1 MLNELKL
8 MNNSGLFD
16 LTGRVAIITGGAGL
30 LGAEHAIALHSHGA
44 KVILADYNEDKCK
57 EAAQALAKEGIAT
70 TAKYCDVTQKESWEK
85 LLTDVIDAFGRV
97 DILVNNAGF
106 TNQSKSANFD
116 ASFED
121 FPLEDWNA
129 IMNVNLTGTFL
140 GCQVV
145 GKHMVSK
152 GKGSIVNIA
161 SLYGVVSPNHKIYP
175 GTGISQPVAY
185 SVSKHGVVALT
196 KYLATLWA
204 EKGVRVNALTPGGI
218 FNNHQ
223 GLFFERFKQLNP
235 IGRMSDKT
243 ELRGG
248 IVYLASDA
256 SSHVVGHNLII
267 DGGWTAW

>member
-1 MLNELKL
+1 
-8 MNNSGLFD
+8 MNNLNLFD
-16 LTGRVAIITGGAGL
+16 LSGKVAIITGGGGL
-30 LGAEHAIALHSHGA
+30 LATEHAIALSEHGA
-44 KVILADYNEDKCK
+44 KTVLADFNLDKCN
-57 EAAQALAKEGIAT
+57 QAVKRLKKDNDIET
-70 TAKYCDVTQKESWEK
+70 TAKFCDVTKKESWES
-85 LLTDVIDAFGRV
+85 LLRETIKEFGKV

-116 ASFED
+116 ATFEN

-140 GCQVV
+140 GCQVI
-145 GKHMVSK
+145 GKHMIEA
-152 GKGSIVNIA
+152 GKGSIINIA

-185 SVSKHGVVALT
+185 SVSKHGVISLT

-204 EKGVRVNALTPGGI
+204 EKGVKVNSLTPGGI
-218 FNNHQ
+218 FNDHE
-223 GLFFERFKQLNP
+223 GLFVERFNQLNP
-235 IGRMSDKT
+235 IGRMSLKT

-256 SSHVVGHNLII
+256 SSHVIGHNLII

>member
-1 MLNELKL
+1 MSTK
-8 MNNSGLFD
+8 LFD
-16 LTGRVAIITGGAGL
+16 LTDRIAIITGGAGL
-30 LGAEHAIALHSHGA
+30 LASEHALALSEFGA
-44 KVILADYNEDKCK
+44 TVILADFNEEKCK
-57 EAAQALAKEGIAT
+57 LAVGELQKQNVKAV
-70 TAKYCDVTQKESWEK
+70 AKFCDVTKKESWEK
-85 LLTDVIDAFGRV
+85 LLSDVLNEFGKV
-97 DILVNNAGF
+97 DILINNAGF

-116 ASFED
+116 ASFEN

-129 IMNVNLTGTFL
+129 IMNVNLTGAFL
-140 GCQVV
+140 GCQII
-145 GKHMVSK
+145 GKQMLAQ
-152 GKGSIVNIA
+152 GKGSIINIA
-161 SLYGVVSPNHKIYP
+161 SLYGVVSPNHNMYP

-196 KYLATLWA
+196 KYVATLWA
-204 EKGVRVNALTPGGI
+204 SKGVRVNALTPGGI
-218 FNNHQ
+218 FNDHK
-223 GLFFERFKQLNP
+223 GLFLERFKQLNP

>member
-1 MLNELKL
+1 MNHLN
-8 MNNSGLFD
+8 LFD

-30 LGAEHAIALHSHGA
+30 LASEHAIALQAHGA
-44 KVILADYNEDKCK
+44 TVVLADFNTDKCK
-57 EAAQALAKEGIAT
+57 AAVDVLQKEGT
-70 TAKYCDVTQKESWEK
+70 TAYAAYCDVTSKESWEQ
-85 LLTDVIDAFGRV
+85 LLQQVIDQHGKV

-116 ASFED
+116 AAFPD

-145 GKHMVSK
+145 GKHMLHNK
-152 GKGSIVNIA
+152 RGSIINIA
-161 SLYGVVSPNHKIYP
+161 SLYGVVSPNHRIYP

-204 EKGVRVNALTPGGI
+204 DQGVRVNALTPGGI
-218 FNNHQ
+218 FNDHK
-223 GLFFERFKQLNP
+223 GLFLERFQQLNP

-256 SSHVVGHNLII
+256 SSHVVGHNLVI

>member
-1 MLNELKL
+1 MKQHDLFNLSGKL
-8 MNNSGLFD
+8 
-16 LTGRVAIITGGAGL
+16 AIVTGGAGL
-30 LGAEHAIALHSHGA
+30 LAAEHAIALHSYGA
-44 KVILADYNEDKCK
+44 TVILADINEAKCA
-57 EAAQALAKEGIAT
+57 EAARVLAEQSIDAT
-70 TAKYCDVTQKESWEK
+70 PKYLDVTSRESWQ
-85 LLTDVIDAFGRV
+85 LLADELVQSHGHI

-116 ASFED
+116 ASFEN
-121 FPLEDWNA
+121 FPLDDWNA
-129 IMNVNLTGTFL
+129 IMNVNLTGAFL
-140 GCQVV
+140 GCQVM
-145 GKHMVSK
+145 GKQMLLQ
-152 GKGSIVNIA
+152 GKGAIINIA
-161 SLYGVVSPNHKIYP
+161 SLYGVVSPNHRIYP

-204 EKGVRVNALTPGGI
+204 DKGVRVNALTPGGI
-218 FNNHQ
+218 YNNHQ
-223 GLFFERFKQLNP
+223 GLFLERFEQLNP

-256 SSHVVGHNLII
+256 SSHVIGHNLVI

>member
-1 MLNELKL
+1 MMQVN
-8 MNNSGLFD
+8 LFD

-30 LGAEHAIALHSHGA
+30 LATEHAIALTAHGA
-44 KVILADYNEDKCK
+44 KVILADVNLEKCTEAINKLNE
-57 EAAQALAKEGIAT
+57 EGIEA
-70 TAKYCDVTQKESWEK
+70 TAKACDVTSKDSWQN
-85 LLTDVIDAFGRV
+85 LLEEVVAEFGKV
-97 DILVNNAGF
+97 DILINNAGF

-116 ASFED
+116 ATFEN

-145 GKHMVSK
+145 GKHMVEN
-152 GKGSIVNIA
+152 GKGSIINIA

-185 SVSKHGVVALT
+185 SVSKHGVVSLT

-204 EKGVRVNALTPGGI
+204 EKGVKVNALTPGGI
-218 FNNHQ
+218 FNDHK
-223 GLFFERFKQLNP
+223 GLFLERFKQMNP

-256 SSHVVGHNLII
+256 SSHVIGHNLII

>member
-1 MLNELKL
+1 MGSEK
-8 MNNSGLFD
+8 LFD
-16 LTGRVAIITGGAGL
+16 LSGRVAIVTGGGGL
-30 LGAEHAIALHSHGA
+30 LASEHAIALHDFGA
-44 KVILADYNEDKCK
+44 SVILADFNKTHCD
-57 EAAQALAKEGIAT
+57 EAVEKLNQAGYKRVSSAF
-70 TAKYCDVTQKESWEK
+70 CDVTEKDSWEK
-85 LLTDVIDAFGRV
+85 LLSETLERFNGV

-116 ASFED
+116 ASFET
-121 FPLEDWNA
+121 FPLDDWSA

-140 GCQVV
+140 GCQVI
-145 GKHMVSK
+145 GNHMCSR
-152 GKGSIVNIA
+152 GKGSIINIA
-161 SLYGVVSPNHKIYP
+161 SLYGVVSPNHKMYP
-175 GTGISQPVAY
+175 GTGIKQPVAY

-196 KYLATLWA
+196 KFIATLWA

-223 GLFFERFKQLNP
+223 GLFLERFSQLNP
-235 IGRMSDKT
+235 IGRMSEKE

-248 IVYLASDA
+248 IVFLASDA

>member
-1 MLNELKL
+1 MVK
-8 MNNSGLFD
+8 NNLFD
-16 LTGRVAIITGGAGL
+16 LSGRVAIVTGGAGL
-30 LGAEHAIALHSHGA
+30 LAFEHAIALGEQGA
-44 KVILADYNEDKCK
+44 TVILADINEETCK
-57 EAAQALAKEGIAT
+57 KSVEQLKDQQVIAKAAH
-70 TAKYCDVTQKESWEK
+70 CDVTSKQSWES
-85 LLTDVIDAFGRV
+85 LLSDVLSAFGKV
-97 DILVNNAGF
+97 DILINNAGF

-116 ASFED
+116 ASFEN

-140 GCQVV
+140 GCQVI
-145 GKHMVSK
+145 GKHMLEH
-152 GKGSIVNIA
+152 GKGSIINIA
-161 SLYGVVSPNHKIYP
+161 SLYGVVSPNHRIYP

-204 EKGVRVNALTPGGI
+204 DKGVKVNALTPGGI

-223 GLFFERFKQLNP
+223 GLFLERFQQLNP
-235 IGRMSDKT
+235 IGRMSDKS

-248 IVYLASDA
+248 IIFLASDA
-256 SSHVVGHNLII
+256 SSHVIGHNLII

>member
-1 MLNELKL
+1 MSEK
-8 MNNSGLFD
+8 STLFD
-16 LTGRVAIITGGAGL
+16 LTEKVAIITGGGGL
-30 LGAEHAIALHSHGA
+30 LGAEHAIALMDHGA
-44 KVILADYNEDKCK
+44 KVILADKNTEACENAVNILNENGYKNVI
-57 EAAQALAKEGIAT
+57 AAS
-70 TAKYCDVTQKESWEK
+70 CDVTSKESWSQLLEK
-85 LLTDVIDAFGRV
+85 TLKDLGRV
-97 DILVNNAGF
+97 DILINNAGF
-106 TNQSKSANFD
+106 TNQSKSKNFD
-116 ASFED
+116 ASFEN
-121 FPLEDWNA
+121 FPLEDWNN

-145 GKHMVSK
+145 GKHLIEQ
-152 GKGSIVNIA
+152 GKGSIINIA

-185 SVSKHGVVALT
+185 SVSKHGVVSLT

-204 EKGVRVNALTPGGI
+204 EKGVRVNSLTPGGI
-218 FNNHQ
+218 YNGHQ
-223 GLFFERFKQLNP
+223 GLFLERFKQLNP
-235 IGRMSDKT
+235 IGRMSEKT

>member
-1 MLNELKL
+1 MSELN
-8 MNNSGLFD
+8 LFD
-16 LTGRVAIITGGAGL
+16 LSGKIAIVTGGAGL
-30 LGAEHAIALHSHGA
+30 LASEHAIALHAHGA
-44 KVILADYNEDKCK
+44 QIVLADFNGEKCTQ
-57 EAAQALAKEGIAT
+57 AADALVKEGVNVS
-70 TAKYCDVTQKESWEK
+70 AKFCDVTKKESWET
-85 LLTDVIDAFGRV
+85 LLKQVVNEFGKV
-97 DILVNNAGF
+97 DILINNAGF

-116 ASFED
+116 ASFEN

-129 IMNVNLTGTFL
+129 IMNVNLTGAFL

-145 GKHMVSK
+145 GKHMLQN
-152 GKGSIVNIA
+152 GKGSIINIA

-218 FNNHQ
+218 FNGHE
-223 GLFFERFKQLNP
+223 GLFLQRFKQLNP

-248 IVYLASDA
+248 IVFLASDA
-256 SSHVVGHNLII
+256 SSHVIGHNLII

>member
-1 MLNELKL
+1 
-8 MNNSGLFD
+8 MNQINLFD
-16 LTGRVAIITGGAGL
+16 LTGKVAIVTGGAGL
-30 LGAEHAIALHSHGA
+30 LASEHAIALTAHGA
-44 KVILADYNEDKCK
+44 KVILADFNLDKCK
-57 EAAQALAKEGIAT
+57 VAVEALSKEGVET
-70 TAKYCDVTQKESWEK
+70 TAKFCDVTKKESWEA
-85 LLTDVIDAFGRV
+85 LLNDAITEFGKV

-116 ASFED
+116 ASFEN

-145 GKHMVSK
+145 GKHMVEN
-152 GKGSIVNIA
+152 GKGAIINIA

-185 SVSKHGVVALT
+185 SVSKHGVVSLT

-218 FNNHQ
+218 FNGHE
-223 GLFFERFKQLNP
+223 GLFLERFKQLNP

-256 SSHVVGHNLII
+256 SSHVVGHNLVI

>member
-1 MLNELKL
+1 
-8 MNNSGLFD
+8 MNTNLFD
-16 LTGRVAIITGGAGL
+16 LSGKVAVVTGGGGL
-30 LGAEHAIALHSHGA
+30 LASEHAIALSGQGA
-44 KVILADYNEDKCK
+44 KVVLADFNEEKCK
-57 EAAQALAKEGIAT
+57 QAVETLIKEGVSA
-70 TAKYCDVTQKESWEK
+70 TAKFCDVTKKESWET
-85 LLTDVIDAFGRV
+85 LLQQVVDEFGKV

-116 ASFED
+116 ASFEN

-129 IMNVNLTGTFL
+129 IMNVNLTGAFL

-145 GKHMVSK
+145 GKHMLQNA
-152 GKGSIVNIA
+152 KGSIINIA

-218 FNNHQ
+218 FNGHE
-223 GLFFERFKQLNP
+223 GLFLERFKQLNP

-248 IVYLASDA
+248 IVFLASDA

>member
-1 MLNELKL
+1 MTQLN
-8 MNNSGLFD
+8 LFD
-16 LTGRVAIITGGAGL
+16 LSERVAIVTGGAGL
-30 LGAEHAIALHSHGA
+30 LASEHALALSGYGA
-44 KVILADYNEDKCK
+44 KVVMADFNLEKCRQAAQVL
-57 EAAQALAKEGIAT
+57 EAAGIKVS
-70 TAKYCDVTQKESWEK
+70 AKYCDVTQKESWEN
-85 LLTDVIDAFGRV
+85 LLKEVIDEFGKV
-97 DILVNNAGF
+97 DILINNAGF

-116 ASFED
+116 ATFEN

-145 GKHMVSK
+145 GRHMLTT
-152 GKGSIVNIA
+152 GKGSIINIA

-204 EKGVRVNALTPGGI
+204 DKGVRVNALTPGGI
-218 FNNHQ
+218 FNGHQ
-223 GLFFERFKQLNP
+223 GLFLERFEQLNP

-256 SSHVVGHNLII
+256 SSHMVGHNLII